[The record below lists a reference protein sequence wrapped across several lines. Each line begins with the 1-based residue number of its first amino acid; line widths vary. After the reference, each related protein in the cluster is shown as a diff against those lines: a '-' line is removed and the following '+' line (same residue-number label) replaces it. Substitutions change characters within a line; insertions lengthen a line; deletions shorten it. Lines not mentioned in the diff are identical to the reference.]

1 MHQLMCDTSSPLH
14 VSNDRC
20 EQLGTDT
27 EAKKVSLNN
36 YYFLVLEL
44 QCLVIYVW

>member
-1 MHQLMCDTSSPLH
+1 MCDTSYPLH
-14 VSNDRC
+14 VANDRC
-20 EQLGTDT
+20 EQLGTNT

-36 YYFLVLEL
+36 YCFLVLQL